1 MDRHTLRTMGAG
13 IMACSLAVA
22 ARGAEAPMAFYVAPD
37 GADTNAGT
45 AAAPFASLTRARD
58 AARDAGTQATRR
70 IVVRGGRYYDVS
82 LDLDARDSG
91 LAIVAAPNEEPLLHG
106 GRRVTGWE
114 KDGDRFY
121 AAHLPGVAERS
132 WDFRLLVVN
141 DQRRPRARLPRTGTF
156 THRSRFDAPWHTTVG
171 GGFRGEDKPELKLQM
186 QYEPGDLGPWLDI
199 HNAELTIYHQ
209 WDDSIVRLKSHDPD
223 SQRLLFANPA
233 GYPPGAFG
241 VNTYV
246 VWNVREGMQ
255 EPGQWYL
262 DRTRGMVVYWPLPGE
277 DLSTLDVVAP
287 TTESVIRIQGH
298 PDKPV
303 TGVTLERLGLSC
315 TTAPCVS
322 GGFGAAVFAGAVEAE
337 FVRELRLQN
346 LRIANAG
353 GQGIRIEE
361 STDSV
366 VEGCEVSNAGAGGFR
381 LSIGVGNR
389 IVSNR
394 IAGVGRT
401 FTSAIG
407 LVVGDGGQSMPGL
420 KRCRDNV
427 VSGNEVCDA
436 PYAGISFSGW
446 RNRYERNLV
455 HDVMK
460 ELRDGAA
467 FYGAGQDI
475 VIRGNIVRDIP
486 VGTRAH
492 AYYIDE
498 LGANCLV
505 EDNLALRCEWPI
517 HMHMASTNIIRHNL
531 FIAADNSKLTF
542 PRCSGFVMD
551 RNIIVAGGTISI
563 ENTEAVAA
571 WTSNL
576 VFSSSGAYQ
585 GVPDE
590 VLTRDPR
597 LVDAANGDYRF
608 QPDSPAP
615 GLGIGPFEFQNVGP
629 TWSDATDEGGG

>member
-1 MDRHTLRTMGAG
+1 MNRHMLRTMGAV
-13 IMACSLAVA
+13 IMAWSLALDV
-22 ARGAEAPMAFYVAPD
+22 RGADAPMEFFVAPD

-45 AAAPFASLTRARD
+45 AAAPFATLTRARD
-58 AARDAGTQATRR
+58 AARQAGTQAARR

-82 LDLDARDSG
+82 LDLDPRDSG
-91 LAIVAAPNEEPLLHG
+91 LAIVAAPNEKPLLHG

-121 AAHLPGVAERS
+121 AAQLPGVAERT

-141 DQRRPRARLPRTGTF
+141 DQLRPRARLPQSGTF

-171 GGFRGEDKPELKLQM
+171 GGFRGEDKPELKLQL

-209 WDDSIVRLKSHDPD
+209 WDDSIVGLQSHDPE
-223 SQRLLFANPA
+223 SHMLGFANPA

-241 VNTYV
+241 VKTYV

-277 DLSTLDVVAP
+277 DLSTLDVIAP
-287 TTESVIRIQGH
+287 TTESVIRIRGRQ
-298 PDKPV
+298 DEPV
-303 TGVTLERLGLSC
+303 TGITLERLGISC

-322 GGFGAAVFAGAVEAE
+322 GGFGAGVFAGAVEAE
-337 FVRELRLQN
+337 FIRDLRLLH
-346 LRIANAG
+346 LRIANTG
-353 GQGIRIEE
+353 GQGIRMEE
-361 STDSV
+361 TADSV
-366 VEGCEVSNAGAGGFR
+366 VEGCEVTNAGAGGIR
-381 LSIGVGNR
+381 LTIGTGNR
-389 IVSNR
+389 IDSNR

-401 FTSAIG
+401 YASAIG
-407 LVVGDGGQSMPGL
+407 LVVGGGGQTMPGL

-427 VSGNEVCDA
+427 VSRNEVCDT
-436 PYAGISFSGW
+436 PYVGICFSGW

-455 HDVMK
+455 HHVMN

-486 VGTRAH
+486 PGTRAH

-505 EDNLALRCEWPI
+505 EDNLAVRCEWPI
-517 HMHMASTNIIRHNL
+517 HMHMASTNIVRHNL
-531 FIAADNSKLTF
+531 FIATDASKLTF
-542 PRCSGFVMD
+542 PRCDGFVMD
-551 RNIIVAGGTISI
+551 RNVIVAGGPISV
-563 ENTEAVAA
+563 EDADGVSA
-571 WTSNL
+571 WTHNL
-576 VFSSSGAYQ
+576 VFSGSGEYRGLPATVQ
-585 GVPDE
+585 TG
-590 VLTRDPR
+590 DPR

-608 QPDSPAP
+608 HPDSPAP
-615 GLGIGPFEFQNVGP
+615 TLGIAPFEFQNVGP
-629 TWSDATDEGGG
+629 AQTSTR